1 MLSLVVRGLLILA
14 ASIAGWLVA
23 AGEPKFGAVQMVIAV
38 LLFVLFVFVLAFW
51 PLDRLAR
58 LGGWFRRKV
67 G

>member
-1 MLSLVVRGLLILA
+1 MLGLIVRGLLIIA

-23 AGEPKFGAVQMVIAV
+23 ADATNFGVVQMVIAV

-51 PLDRLAR
+51 PLDWFAR
-58 LGGWFRRKV
+58 LGGWFRRKA